1 MVTIGLVLILI
12 LMSSGC
18 LEDDKNLSESDRFL
32 GNWETKDGSEAK
44 FYSNGDCV
52 FGPYEGTWE
61 LKENMLLMTIPFTG
75 GQNTLGYSY
84 NFTND
89 YKTLRLMNAK
99 EEILVYYKQ

>member
-1 MVTIGLVLILI
+1 M
-12 LMSSGC
+12 
-18 LEDDKNLSESDRFL
+18 
-32 GNWETKDGSEAK
+32 K

-61 LKENMLLMTIPFTG
+61 LKDNMLLMTLPFTG

-89 YKTLRLMNAK
+89 YETLSLMNAR